1 MRRYTSVIL
10 VAALLLS
17 ALSGIWL
24 IAQPSLERRE
34 TEGKQSQM
42 VERIEADI
50 QPRFAPE
57 IAIYDEP
64 DMLPEEFVEPA
75 PEPEQITPKIR
86 DSVPI
91 GTELGILTIDSI
103 ELRLPVIEGTTPDGL
118 KIAPGHVPETAYIGD
133 TGNAVIAGHRN
144 YAYGSMFNRLG
155 EIELGDIISFTDI
168 NGETMSFEVFEI
180 AEIEP
185 DDQIAF
191 IQPEDESIIP
201 LYTCT
206 PIYSAT
212 PRLLVRAAKI
222 EGGIF

>member
-34 TEGKQSQM
+34 SEGKQSQM
-42 VERIEADI
+42 IERIEADI
-50 QPRFAPE
+50 QPSSAPE

-64 DMLPEEFVEPA
+64 VIPPEEIIGPSRET
-75 PEPEQITPKIR
+75 EQITPKIR

-91 GTELGILTIDSI
+91 GTELGILTIDNI
-103 ELRLPVIEGTTPDGL
+103 ELKLPVIEGTTPDGL

-191 IQPEDESIIP
+191 VQPEDESIIT

-206 PIYSAT
+206 PIYTAT
-212 PRLLVRAAKI
+212 HRLLVRAVKI

>member
-34 TEGKQSQM
+34 SEGKQSQM
-42 VERIEADI
+42 MERIEAGI
-50 QPRFAPE
+50 QPSFAPE
-57 IAIYDEP
+57 IVIYDKP
-64 DMLPEEFVEPA
+64 AMPPEDFFEPA
-75 PEPEQITPKIR
+75 PEPEQLTPKIR

-103 ELRLPVIEGTTPDGL
+103 ELKLPVIEGTTPDGL
-118 KIAPGHVPETAYIGD
+118 KVAPGHVPETAHIGD

-155 EIELGDIISFTDI
+155 EIEPGDIISFTDI
-168 NGETMSFEVFEI
+168 SGETIFKG
-180 AEIEP
+180 
-185 DDQIAF
+185 
-191 IQPEDESIIP
+191 
-201 LYTCT
+201 
-206 PIYSAT
+206 
-212 PRLLVRAAKI
+212 RLPKLSLTI
-222 EGGIF
+222 